1 MLSMTQKSRI
11 FLAFEPADMR
21 KGIDGL
27 GALVKQYGED
37 IFGGHLFVFLSK
49 SRDRVKILT
58 FERGGFVVYYK
69 RLEKGRFSLPQ
80 ATAEQATIALDA
92 AQLHMLLD
100 GIDLNRV
107 QRPKLWTPPGVK
119 KIDTRSDL

>member
-1 MLSMTQKSRI
+1 MLSVAQSTRI
-11 FLAFEPADMR
+11 FLSLEPADMR

-27 GALVKQYGED
+27 GVLVKQYGED
-37 IFGGHLFVFLSK
+37 VFSGHLFVFLSRG
-49 SRDRVKILT
+49 RDRVKILT

-69 RLEKGRFSLPQ
+69 RLEKGRFSLPRAAHNQ
-80 ATAEQATIALDA
+80 TTLVLDT

-107 QRPKLWTPPGVK
+107 QRPRLWTPPNA
-119 KIDTRSDL
+119 TSE

>member
-1 MLSMTQKSRI
+1 MLNMRPKTRI

-49 SRDRVKILT
+49 SRDRIKILT

-69 RLEKGRFSLPQ
+69 RLEKGRFALPR
-80 ATAEQATIALDA
+80 ATPKQTTITLDA

-107 QRPKLWTPPGVK
+107 QRPKLWTPPGTK
-119 KIDTRSDL
+119 TA